1 MPKKTLPKYASN
13 APQDRLVEILC
24 RGKCC
29 CGRIAQIANT
39 ANSQGGTV
47 IDTSGYAECLVC
59 GYKATDYSNWHR
71 I

>member
-1 MPKKTLPKYASN
+1 MSKKKLPKYASTAARN
-13 APQDRLVEILC
+13 TLVEILC

-59 GYKATDYSNWHR
+59 GYKATDYSNWVR